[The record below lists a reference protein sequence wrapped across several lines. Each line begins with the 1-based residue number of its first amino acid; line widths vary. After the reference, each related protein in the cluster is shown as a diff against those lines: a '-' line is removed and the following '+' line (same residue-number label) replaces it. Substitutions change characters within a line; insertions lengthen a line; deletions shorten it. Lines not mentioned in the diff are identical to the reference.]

1 MTRAGAMKRQKGA
14 ALLIVLLMVATLS
27 FIALAATERTTLAAA
42 RSLNERIRSESL
54 WYAFG
59 AETLALA
66 ALETAHDARDGRM
79 SLDDPWASEPLTIPI
94 DEGVAQLQFA
104 DDTACFNVNSLA
116 ASGDLAAI
124 SGPSASSGAQQG
136 ATQGGLQGG
145 IEGAS
150 PVDEFTALA
159 RNLGLSEFEAAAYA
173 EVIADWIDSDT
184 SRRPQ
189 GAEDSH
195 YGGLPSPYRT
205 GNAPLASLS
214 ELRAMKGVTREV
226 YAALKPY
233 LCVHPKDA
241 PSKINVNMLRERDA
255 PVLAAALESYAGG
268 RTVSVQTASD
278 IIAARPP
285 GGYENSAAF
294 FAEPAVQALGAVV
307 LPGARFDVTSEY
319 LRARVEIIYDT
330 ALFEMTAHIA
340 LDSAGQGAVLAR
352 RFGAEE

>member
-1 MTRAGAMKRQKGA
+1 MTRAGTMKRQRGA

-66 ALETAHDARDGRM
+66 ALEAAHDARDGRM
-79 SLDDPWASEPLTIPI
+79 SLDDPWASEPLTVPI
-94 DEGVAQLQFA
+94 DQGVAQLQFA

-116 ASGDLAAI
+116 ARDDLATI
-124 SGPSASSGAQQG
+124 SGPSASGGALQG
-136 ATQGGLQGG
+136 SLQGG
-145 IEGAS
+145 VEGAA
-150 PVDEFTALA
+150 PIDEFTALA

-173 EVIADWIDSDT
+173 EVIADWIDADT

-233 LCVHPKDA
+233 LCVHPRDA
-241 PSKINVNMLRERDA
+241 RSKINVNMLRERDA
-255 PVLAAALESYAGG
+255 PVLAAVLESYAGG
-268 RTVSVQTASD
+268 RTVSVQTATD

-285 GGYENSAAF
+285 GGYETPAAF

-307 LPGARFDVTSEY
+307 LPGERFDVTSEY
-319 LRARVEIIYDT
+319 LRARVEIVYDT

-340 LDSAGQGAVLAR
+340 LNSAGQGAVLAR

>member
-1 MTRAGAMKRQKGA
+1 MTRAGTMKRQKGA

-66 ALETAHDARDGRM
+66 ALEAAHEARNGRM

-94 DEGVAQLQFA
+94 DQGVAQLQFA

-116 ASGDLAAI
+116 ARGDFSDI
-124 SGPSASSGAQQG
+124 SDPSASGI
-136 ATQGGLQGG
+136 GLQGG
-145 IEGAS
+145 VQGAS

-159 RNLGLSEFEAAAYA
+159 RNLGLSEFEAAGYA
-173 EVIADWIDSDT
+173 EVIADWIDADT

-189 GAEDSH
+189 GAEDPH

-233 LCVHPKDA
+233 LCAHPEDA
-241 PSKINVNMLRERDA
+241 PSKINVNMLQERDA
-255 PVLAAALESYAGG
+255 PMLAAALESYAGR

-285 GGYENSAAF
+285 GGYETSAAF
-294 FAEPAVQALGAVV
+294 FAEPAVQAIGAIT
-307 LPGARFDVTSEY
+307 LPGERFDVTSEY

>member
-1 MTRAGAMKRQKGA
+1 MRRAGAMKRQRGA

-42 RSLNERIRSESL
+42 RSLNERVRSESL

-66 ALETAHDARDGRM
+66 ALEAAHEARNGRM

-94 DEGVAQLQFA
+94 DQGVAQLQFA

-116 ASGDLAAI
+116 ASGDLSALG
-124 SGPSASSGAQQG
+124 GPSASGGGA
-136 ATQGGLQGG
+136 QGGLQAGVQG
-145 IEGAS
+145 VG
-150 PVDEFTALA
+150 PVEEFTALA
-159 RNLGLSEFEAAAYA
+159 RNLGLSEFEAAGYA
-173 EVIADWIDSDT
+173 EVIADWIDADA

-189 GAEDSH
+189 GAEDAH

-233 LCVHPKDA
+233 LCAHPRDA
-241 PSKINVNMLRERDA
+241 RSKINVNMLRERDA

-268 RTVSVQTASD
+268 RTVSVQAASD

-285 GGYENSAAF
+285 GGYETSAAF
-294 FAEPAVQALGAVV
+294 FAEPAIQALGAIV
-307 LPGARFDVTSEY
+307 LPGERFDVTSEY